1 MQDQMNFIRRGWKP
15 LPLLNKIEGWSYRV
29 FGGIA
34 PKFLSNIF
42 EFKGNLKKAGI
53 KIYPETYVTLMFMS
67 AVLTIPV
74 TVVALILLYLTKM
87 IFLVFLV
94 PMPVFVMLVF
104 MITPSMKASERASS
118 LEREIPF
125 TAAYITVMATGGISP
140 YMSVKRLC
148 NVDLM
153 PATRREAREIMRDV
167 EIFGVDPLS
176 ALEDSAKNH
185 PLDTYRDFMAGYAST
200 VITGGD
206 ISHFLESK
214 THDIFKQRSMRIK
227 AAAERLG
234 TLLESFVIVM
244 VLMSLCFYILFSV
257 DAIYST
263 GVGMYSTMLLYTY
276 VFAPMLSIVFI
287 YLAHDM
293 QPKSPVTEY
302 RPYKVAAISSAGA
315 AVLFLLLTGFGGFV
329 QIPVFDAI
337 RSIVDLPT
345 ALAVSL
351 FIATMP
357 AAIVH
362 TRLAKKKSEVEKGI
376 ASFLR
381 DLTEIRKT
389 GMAPERCIENLSKR
403 NYGEFTKDLER
414 ISSQLSWGI
423 PLRQVFTDFIK
434 RTKSWLSQLV
444 IFLLVEGI
452 DVGGGTIE
460 MIESLTRFNNMTQ
473 EVEKEKRMNS
483 RPFLLIPYFAAIML
497 VSTTLLT
504 LIFVTKTSSMATE
517 GVGGS
522 SIDISGLST
531 VFSVSVMVHVFMIG
545 LVAGKISEE
554 SIAAGFKHSAL
565 LVIITLLASVLVPQM
580 VTL

>member
-1 MQDQMNFIRRGWKP
+1 
-15 LPLLNKIEGWSYRV
+15 LPLLNSLEGWSYRI

-34 PKFLSNIF
+34 PKFLSNVF

-53 KIYPETYVTLMFMS
+53 KIYPETYVTMMFF
-67 AVLTIPV
+67 AALLTVPV
-74 TVVALILLYLTKM
+74 TILAIVLLYIYKL

-94 PMPVFVMLVF
+94 PMPAYILIVF
-104 MITPSMKASERASS
+104 MITPSMKAGERASS
-118 LEREIPF
+118 LEREMPF
-125 TAAYITVMATGGISP
+125 AAAYITVMATGGISP
-140 YMSVKRLC
+140 YMSIKRLSK
-148 NVDLM
+148 VELM
-153 PATRREAREIMRDV
+153 PAMRREAREIMRDV
-167 EIFGVDPLS
+167 EIFGIDPLS

-185 PLDTYRDFMAGYAST
+185 PLDIYRDFIAGYAST

-214 THDIFKQRSMRIK
+214 THDIFKARSLRIK
-227 AAAERLG
+227 MAAERLG

-263 GVGMYSTMLLYTY
+263 GISMYSSMILYTY

-293 QPKSPVTEY
+293 QPKSPITEW
-302 RPYKVAAISSAGA
+302 RPYKVAAMSSAVAGL
-315 AVLFLLLTGFGGFV
+315 LFMLLTGFGGLV
-329 QIPVFDAI
+329 QIPILDLI
-337 RSIVDLPT
+337 KGLVDLPA
-345 ALAVSL
+345 ALAISL
-351 FIATMP
+351 FVATMP
-357 AAIVH
+357 AAIVYS
-362 TRLAKKKSEVEKGI
+362 RLARKKSDVEKGI

-389 GMAPERCIENLSKR
+389 GMAPERCIENLAKR
-403 NYGEFTKDLER
+403 NYGEFSKDLER

-423 PLRQVFTDFIK
+423 PLRRVFMDFIR

-452 DVGGGTIE
+452 DVGGGTIG

-473 EVEKEKRMNS
+473 EVEKEKKMNS
-483 RPFLLIPYFAAIML
+483 RPFIMIPYFAALML
-497 VSTTLLT
+497 MATTLLT
-504 LIFVTKTSSMATE
+504 LIFVGKTASMA
-517 GVGGS
+517 VGNAGQS
-522 SIDISGLST
+522 RIDVANISMI
-531 VFSVSVMVHVFMIG
+531 FSVSIMIHVFMIG

-565 LVIITLLASVLVPQM
+565 LVIITLLASVFVPKM

>member
-1 MQDQMNFIRRGWKP
+1 M
-15 LPLLNKIEGWSYRV
+15 PLLNSLEGWSYRL
-29 FGGIA
+29 FSNIA
-34 PKFLSNIF
+34 PKFLGTIF
-42 EFKGNLKKAGI
+42 EFKGNLKRAGM
-53 KIYPETYVTLMFMS
+53 KIYPETYVTLMFLC

-74 TVVALILLYLTKM
+74 SVVALILLYFVKLV
-87 IFLVFLV
+87 FLVFLV
-94 PMPVFVMLVF
+94 PMPFYIMIVF

-125 TAAYITVMATGGISP
+125 AAAYITVMATGGISP

-148 NVDLM
+148 NVELM
-153 PATRREAREIMRDV
+153 PAMRREAREIMRDV
-167 EIFGVDPLS
+167 EIFGIDPLS

-206 ISHFLESK
+206 ISHFLEAK
-214 THDIFKQRSMRIK
+214 THDIFKQRSLRIK

-263 GVGMYSTMLLYTY
+263 GVGMYSTMILYTY
-276 VFAPMLSIVFI
+276 VFAPMLSLVFI

-302 RPYKVAAISSAGA
+302 RPYKVAAISSVVA
-315 AVLFLLLTGFGGFV
+315 AVLFLLLTGFAGFIQV
-329 QIPVFDAI
+329 PVFDAI

-345 ALAVSL
+345 ALAICL

-357 AAIVH
+357 AAIVYS
-362 TRLAKKKSEVEKGI
+362 RLAKKKSDVEKGI

-403 NYGEFTKDLER
+403 EYGEFSKDLKT

-423 PLRQVFTDFIK
+423 PLRQVFMNFIK

-452 DVGGGTIE
+452 DVGGGTIA

-473 EVEKEKRMNS
+473 EVEREKRSNS

-504 LIFVTKTSSMATE
+504 LIFVTKTSTMATE

-522 SIDISGLST
+522 RIDIAGLSLT
-531 VFSVSVMVHVFMIG
+531 FSVSVMVHVFMIG

-565 LVIITLLASVLVPQM
+565 LVIITLVASVVVPKLV
-580 VTL
+580 TF

>member
-1 MQDQMNFIRRGWKP
+1 
-15 LPLLNKIEGWSYRV
+15 LPLLNSLEGWSYRL
-29 FGGIA
+29 FGNIA
-34 PKFLSNIF
+34 PKFLSTIF
-42 EFKGNLKKAGI
+42 EFKGNLKRAGM
-53 KIYPETYVTLMFMS
+53 KIYPETYVTLMFLS
-67 AVLTIPV
+67 AALTIPV
-74 TVVALILLYLTKM
+74 TVVALILLYLFKFV
-87 IFLVFLV
+87 FLIFLV
-94 PMPVFVMLVF
+94 PMPIFIMIVF
-104 MITPSMKASERASS
+104 MITPSMKAGERASS

-125 TAAYITVMATGGISP
+125 AAAYITVMATGGISP

-153 PATRREAREIMRDV
+153 PAMRREAREIMRDV
-167 EIFGVDPLS
+167 EIFGIDPLS

-214 THDIFKQRSMRIK
+214 THDIFKQRSLRIK

-263 GVGMYSTMLLYTY
+263 GVGMYSTMILYTY
-276 VFAPMLSIVFI
+276 VFAPMLSLVFI

-293 QPKSPVTEY
+293 QPKSPITEY
-302 RPYKVAAISSAGA
+302 RPYKIAAISSLVA
-315 AVLFLLLTGFGGFV
+315 ALLFVLLTGFVGYI
-329 QIPVFDAI
+329 QIPVLDPI
-337 RSIVDLPT
+337 RTIVDLPT
-345 ALAVSL
+345 ALAICL
-351 FIATMP
+351 FTATMP

-362 TRLAKKKSEVEKGI
+362 SRLAKKKSDVEKGI

-389 GMAPERCIENLSKR
+389 GMSPEKCIENLSKR
-403 NYGEFTKDLER
+403 EYGEFSKDLKT

-423 PLRQVFTDFIK
+423 PLRQVFMNFIK
-434 RTKSWLSQLV
+434 RSKSWLSQLV

-452 DVGGGTIE
+452 DVGGGTIA

-473 EVEKEKRMNS
+473 EVEREKRSNT
-483 RPFLLIPYFAAIML
+483 RPFLLMPYFAALML

-504 LIFVTKTSSMATE
+504 LIFVTKTASMATE

-522 SIDISGLST
+522 RIDIAGLSLT
-531 VFSVSVMVHVFMIG
+531 FSVSVMVHVFMIG

-565 LVIITLLASVLVPQM
+565 LVIITLLASVIVPKIA
-580 VTL
+580 VF

>member
-1 MQDQMNFIRRGWKP
+1 
-15 LPLLNKIEGWSYRV
+15 LPLLNRLEGWSYRV

-34 PKFLSNIF
+34 PKFLSNVF
-42 EFKGNLKKAGI
+42 ELTDNLKKAGM
-53 KIYPETYVTLMFMS
+53 KIYPETYVTMMFLS
-67 AVLTIPV
+67 SLLSIPV
-74 TVVALILLYLTKM
+74 SVIALLLLYFYKL

-94 PMPVFVMLVF
+94 PLPFFVMIIF
-104 MITPSMKASERASS
+104 MITPSMKAGERAHS
-118 LEREIPF
+118 LEREMPF
-125 TAAYITVMATGGISP
+125 AAAYITVMATGGIAP
-140 YMSVKRLC
+140 YMSIKRLSK
-148 NVDLM
+148 VELM

-176 ALEDSAKNH
+176 ALEDSAKNN
-185 PLDTYRDFMAGYAST
+185 PLDIYTDFIAGYSST

-206 ISHFLESK
+206 ISHFLETK
-214 THDIFKQRSMRIK
+214 THDIFKARSMRIK
-227 AAAERLG
+227 VAAERLG

-263 GVGMYSTMLLYTY
+263 GVSMYSSMILYTY

-293 QPKSPVTEY
+293 QPKSPITEW
-302 RPYKVAAISSAGA
+302 RPYKVAALSSAFAGF
-315 AVLFLLLTGFGGFV
+315 LFLMFTGFAGLIN
-329 QIPVFDAI
+329 IPVFNAI
-337 RSIVDLPT
+337 KGLVDLPT

-351 FIATMP
+351 FVATMP
-357 AAIVH
+357 AAIVYSQ
-362 TRLAKKKSEVEKGI
+362 LARKKAAVEKGI

-389 GMAPERCIENLSKR
+389 GMAPEKCIENLSRR
-403 NYGEFTKDLER
+403 NYGEFSKDLER

-423 PLRQVFTDFIK
+423 PLRQVFLDFIR

-452 DVGGGTIE
+452 DVGGGTIA

-473 EVEKEKRMNS
+473 EVEKEKKMNS
-483 RPFLLIPYFAAIML
+483 RPFIMIPYFAALML
-497 VSTTLLT
+497 MATTLLT
-504 LIFVTKTSSMATE
+504 LIFVGKTASMAVE
-517 GVGGS
+517 GTGGTR
-522 SIDISGLST
+522 IDIANISMI
-531 VFSVSVMVHVFMIG
+531 FSVSVMIHVFMIG

-565 LVIITLLASVLVPQM
+565 LVIITLLASIFVPKL

>member
-1 MQDQMNFIRRGWKP
+1 
-15 LPLLNKIEGWSYRV
+15 LPLVSNLEGWAYRI
-29 FGGIA
+29 FGGLA

-42 EFKGNLKKAGI
+42 EFKGNLKKAGM
-53 KIYPETYVTLMFMS
+53 KIYPETYVTLMFLA

-74 TVVALILLYLTKM
+74 SIIALILLYLYKLV
-87 IFLVFLV
+87 FLVFLV
-94 PMPVFVMLVF
+94 PMPAFIMIVF
-104 MITPSMKASERASS
+104 MIAPSAKAGERASS
-118 LEREIPF
+118 LEREMPF
-125 TAAYITVMATGGISP
+125 AAAYITVMATGGISP
-140 YMSVKRLC
+140 YMSIKRLC
-148 NVDLM
+148 KVDLM
-153 PATRREAREIMRDV
+153 PAMRREAREIMRDV
-167 EIFGVDPLS
+167 EIFGIDPLS
-176 ALEDSAKNH
+176 ALEDSSKNH
-185 PLDTYRDFMAGYAST
+185 PLDVYRDFMAGYAST

-206 ISHFLESK
+206 ISHFLETK
-214 THDIFKQRSMRIK
+214 THDIFKQRSLRIK

-263 GVGMYSTMLLYTY
+263 GVSMYSSMILYTY
-276 VFAPMLSIVFI
+276 VFAPMLSVVFI

-302 RPYKVAAISSAGA
+302 RPYKIAAMSTAVA
-315 AVLFLLLTGFGGFV
+315 AVLFLLLTGFGGMIQV
-329 QIPVFDAI
+329 PALDIVKNV
-337 RSIVDLPT
+337 VDLPT

-362 TRLAKKKSEVEKGI
+362 ARLAKKKSEVEKGI

-423 PLRQVFTDFIK
+423 PLRQVFTDFIR

-473 EVEKEKRMNS
+473 EVEREKKMNS
-483 RPFLLIPYFAAIML
+483 RPFILIPYFAAIML
-497 VSTTLLT
+497 MATTLLT
-504 LIFVTKTSSMATE
+504 LIFVGKTASMATE

-522 SIDISGLST
+522 RIDISSIST
-531 VFSVSVMVHVFMIG
+531 IFSVSVMIHVFMIG

-554 SIAAGFKHSAL
+554 SIAAGFKHSAM
-565 LVIITLLASVLVPQM
+565 LVIITLLASVFVPKL

>member
-1 MQDQMNFIRRGWKP
+1 
-15 LPLLNKIEGWSYRV
+15 LPLLNSLEGWSYRV
-29 FGGIA
+29 FGRIA
-34 PKFLSNIF
+34 PKFLGNVF
-42 EFKGNLKKAGI
+42 EFKDNLRRAGM
-53 KIYPETYVTLMFMS
+53 KIYAETYVTMMFM
-67 AVLTIPV
+67 AALLTTPV
-74 TVVALILLYLTKM
+74 TVIALILLYFYKFV
-87 IFLVFLV
+87 FLVFLV
-94 PMPVFVMLVF
+94 PLPIFIMIVF
-104 MITPSMKASERASS
+104 MITPSMKAGERGHS
-118 LEREIPF
+118 LEREMPF
-125 TAAYITVMATGGISP
+125 AAAYITVMATGGISP
-140 YMSVKRLC
+140 YMSIKRLSK
-148 NVDLM
+148 VELM
-153 PATRREAREIMRDV
+153 PSMQREAREIMRDV
-167 EIFGVDPLS
+167 EIFGIDPLS

-185 PLDTYRDFMAGYAST
+185 PLDIYQDFIAGYAST

-206 ISHFLESK
+206 ISHFLETK
-214 THDIFKQRSMRIK
+214 THDIFKARSMRIK

-263 GVGMYSTMLLYTY
+263 GISMYSSMILYTY

-293 QPKSPVTEY
+293 QPKSPITDY
-302 RPYKVAAISSAGA
+302 RPYKVAAMSSAVA
-315 AVLFLLLTGFGGFV
+315 ALLFLLLTGFGGFV

-337 RSIVDLPT
+337 KGIVDLPT
-345 ALAVSL
+345 ALAITL
-351 FIATMP
+351 FVATMP

-362 TRLAKKKSEVEKGI
+362 SRISRKKSAVEKGI

-381 DLTEIRKT
+381 DLTEVRKT
-389 GMAPERCIENLSKR
+389 GMAPEKCIENLAKR
-403 NYGEFTKDLER
+403 NYGEFSKDLET

-423 PLRQVFTDFIK
+423 PLRQVFMNFIK

-473 EVEKEKRMNS
+473 EVEKEKKMNS
-483 RPFLLIPYFAAIML
+483 RPFIMIPYFAAIML
-497 VSTTLLT
+497 MATTLLT
-504 LIFVTKTSSMATE
+504 LIFVGKTASMAVE
-517 GVGGS
+517 GAGGTK
-522 SIDISGLST
+522 IDIANISMI
-531 VFSVSVMVHVFMIG
+531 FSVSIQIHVFMIG

-565 LVIITLLASVLVPQM
+565 LVIITLLASVFIPKM